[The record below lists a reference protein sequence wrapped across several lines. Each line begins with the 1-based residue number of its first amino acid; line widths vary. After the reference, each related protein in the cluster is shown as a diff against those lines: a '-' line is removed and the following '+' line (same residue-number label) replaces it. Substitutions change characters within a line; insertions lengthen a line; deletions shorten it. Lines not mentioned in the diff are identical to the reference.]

1 MKRYI
6 KSAIKPFSE
15 EDLDTK
21 RSIVRNTGR
30 TEELAKLSDTDDYF
44 IQLEL
49 AQNPNTPVDIL
60 DKFTNFRYSSH
71 VRAAVASN
79 PNTTRDVLYKLMRIG
94 DPIVYRAIAENP
106 ITPLDLLDEI
116 AHKRSI
122 GYSDFSQAQAAVARR
137 SDVTRGILAYLS
149 TVDNSDVKSWV
160 ARNPNTPDDV
170 LQRLSNDEDWW
181 VKDSVTKNPRFPDL
195 KL

>member
-15 EDLDTK
+15 EDSDTR
-21 RSIVRNTGR
+21 RSIVHNTSR
-30 TEELAKLSDTDDYF
+30 AEELAKLSDTNDHF
-44 IQLEL
+44 IQLEI
-49 AQNPNTPVDIL
+49 AKNPNTPVDIL
-60 DKFTNFRYSSH
+60 DKFTNFRYSPH
-71 VRAAVASN
+71 VRAAIASN
-79 PNTTRDVLYKLMRIG
+79 PSTTRDILYKLMIPG

-116 AHKRSI
+116 AHKRSTDF
-122 GYSDFSQAQAAVARR
+122 SDFSQAQAAVARR
-137 SDVTRGILAYLS
+137 SDVTRGILVYLS
-149 TVDNSDVKSWV
+149 TVDNSYVRAWV

-170 LQRLSNDEDWW
+170 LQRLSNDESWE
-181 VKDSVTKNPRFPDL
+181 VRDSVTRNPRFPDL